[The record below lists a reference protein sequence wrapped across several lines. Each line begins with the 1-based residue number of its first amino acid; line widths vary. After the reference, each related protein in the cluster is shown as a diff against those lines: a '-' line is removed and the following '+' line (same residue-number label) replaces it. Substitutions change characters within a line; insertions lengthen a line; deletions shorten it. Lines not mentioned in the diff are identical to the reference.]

1 MSISDVISYLISPS
15 LQEKLLPI
23 RIMFIFFG
31 VVFLGGTIWFFF
43 YTTWFK
49 KIFWQ
54 DFMEILRYKPYW
66 IKKTAGKWHK
76 IAERLKKG
84 QENEYKLAFI
94 EADEMLDNSLEKMGY
109 QGASLGQRL
118 EQIKVET
125 ISNIEDVW
133 KAHKIKNNIVH
144 DPNYKLTLDQAKKAL
159 NIYQKALHELGVF

>member
-1 MSISDVISYLISPS
+1 MSISDVISYLVSPS
-15 LQEKLLPI
+15 LQEKFLPI
-23 RIMFIFFG
+23 RIIFIFFG
-31 VVFLGGTIWFFF
+31 VVFLGGAIWFFF
-43 YTTWFK
+43 FTSWFK

-54 DFMEILRYKPYW
+54 DFMEILTYKPYW
-66 IKKTAGKWHK
+66 IKKTASKWYK

-94 EADEMLDNSLEKMGY
+94 QADKMLDNSLEKMGY
-109 QGASLGQRL
+109 QGTSLGQRL

-144 DPNYKLTLDQAKKAL
+144 DPNYKLTLDQAEKAL
-159 NIYQKALHELGVF
+159 NIYEKALHELGVF